1 MLNSLKDQDVMSE
14 HEMYE
19 YKWQGG
25 EAVSLPLGKVVCV
38 GRNYAEHA
46 KELNNPIPTEPLLFM
61 KPATSLV
68 DFAKPVK
75 IPTGFGEVHYES
87 EISILI
93 GSRLSINE
101 DGSLPSQ
108 EQAKQAICGVGAA
121 LDLTL
126 RDLQSKLKEK
136 GQPWEKAKAF
146 DGSCPVSAFVPVEQ
160 AGDLFDMSIALEIDG
175 VQVQS
180 GSSKDMLTSVYS
192 LLSYIAQFFTLM
204 PGDVV
209 LTGTPKGVGRIEAN
223 QSLKLSLNDKLEVES
238 STC

>member
-1 MLNSLKDQDVMSE
+1 MKDQDG
-14 HEMYE
+14 MYE
-19 YKWQGG
+19 HKWQSG
-25 EAVSLPLGKVVCV
+25 EAVSLPVGKVVCV

-61 KPATSLV
+61 KPSTSLV
-68 DFAKPVK
+68 DFSKPVK
-75 IPTGFGEVHYES
+75 IPAGFGEVHYES

-108 EQAKQAICGVGAA
+108 EQAKQAICGVGVA

-126 RDLQSKLKEK
+126 RDLQGQLKEK

-146 DGSCPVSAFVPVEQ
+146 DGSCPVTAFVPVDQ

-180 GSSKDMLTSVYS
+180 GSSKDMLTPVYA
-192 LLSYIAQFFTLM
+192 LLSYISQFFTLL

-209 LTGTPKGVGRIEAN
+209 LTGTPKGVGKISSG
-223 QSLKLSLNDKLEVES
+223 QSMVLTLDGRYQVTSKS
-238 STC
+238 C